1 MKFTCTVIIEKPI
14 NQVSE
19 LFINPDNLKEY
30 QDGFLRKEL
39 VSGTPAQVGAVSK
52 MYYLQ
57 GKREMEI
64 TETVT
69 LNNLPHEFSGFYHH
83 IHMDNTMTNRFTSLS
98 ENRTQYDAEI
108 DYSALRGFMVKAMAF
123 LFPSMF
129 KKQVQKWLDQ
139 FKIFVEKQ

>member
-14 NQVSE
+14 DQVAD

-30 QDGFLRKEL
+30 QDGFIGKEI
-39 VSGTPAQVGAVSK
+39 VSGTPATVGAISTMV
-52 MYYLQ
+52 YQQ
-57 GKREMEI
+57 GKRKMEI

-69 LNNLPHEFSGFYHH
+69 SNNLPHEFSGFYHH

-98 ENRTQYDAEI
+98 ENRTRYDAEI
-108 DYSALRGFMVKAMAF
+108 EYTVLRGFMVKAMAF

-139 FKIFVEKQ
+139 FKVFAEKQ

>member
-14 NQVSE
+14 NQVAE
-19 LFINPDNLKEY
+19 HFINPDNLKEY
-30 QDGFLRKEL
+30 QDGFLGKEL
-39 VSGTPAQVGAVSK
+39 VSGTPANVGAISK
-52 MYYLQ
+52 MFYQQ
-57 GKREMEI
+57 GKGKMEI

-69 LNNLPHEFSGFYHH
+69 SNNLPHEFSGFYHH

-98 ENRTQYDAEI
+98 ENSTQYDAEI
-108 DYSALRGFMVKAMAF
+108 EYIVLRGLMVKVLAF

>member
-14 NQVSE
+14 NQVVE
-19 LFINPDNLKEY
+19 FFINPDNLKEY
-30 QDGFLRKEL
+30 QDGFLGKEL
-39 VSGTPAQVGAVSK
+39 VSGKPAQVGTVSK
-52 MYYLQ
+52 IFYQQ
-57 GKREMEI
+57 GKRKMEI

-69 LNNLPHEFSGFYHH
+69 SNNLPHEFSGFYHH

-108 DYSALRGFMVKAMAF
+108 EYTVLRGFMVKAVAF
-123 LFPSMF
+123 LFPRMF

-139 FKIFVEKQ
+139 FKEFAEK

>member
-1 MKFTCTVIIEKPI
+1 MKFICTVIIEKPI
-14 NQVSE
+14 NQVAKI
-19 LFINPDNLKEY
+19 FINPDNLKEY

-39 VSGTPAQVGAVSK
+39 VSGTPAQVGAVAK
-52 MYYLQ
+52 MFYLQ

-69 LNNLPHEFSGFYHH
+69 SNNLPHEFSGFYHH
-83 IHMDNTMTNRFTSLS
+83 IHMDNTMTSRFTALG
-98 ENRTQYDAEI
+98 ENSTQYDAEI
-108 DYSALRGFMVKAMAF
+108 EYTVLRGFMVKAMAF

-139 FKIFVEKQ
+139 FKVFAEKQ

>member
-14 NQVSE
+14 NQVVE
-19 LFINPDNLKEY
+19 FFINPDNLKEY
-30 QDGFLRKEL
+30 QDGFLGKEL
-39 VSGTPAQVGAVSK
+39 VSGKPAQVGTVSK
-52 MYYLQ
+52 IFYQQ
-57 GKREMEI
+57 GKRKMEI

-69 LNNLPHEFSGFYHH
+69 SNNLPHEFSGFYHH

-108 DYSALRGFMVKAMAF
+108 EYTVLRGFMVKMVAF
-123 LFPSMF
+123 LFPRMF

-139 FKIFVEKQ
+139 FKEFAEK

>member
-14 NQVSE
+14 NQVAE
-19 LFINPDNLKEY
+19 HFINPDNLKEY
-30 QDGFLRKEL
+30 QDGFLGKEL
-39 VSGTPAQVGAVSK
+39 VSGTPANVGAISK
-52 MYYLQ
+52 MFYQQ
-57 GKREMEI
+57 GKRKMEI

-69 LNNLPHEFSGFYHH
+69 SNNLPHEFSGFYHH

-98 ENRTQYDAEI
+98 ENSTQYDAEI
-108 DYSALRGFMVKAMAF
+108 EYIVLRGLMVKVLAF

>member
-14 NQVSE
+14 NQVAD

-39 VSGTPAQVGAVSK
+39 VSGTPAEEGAISK
-52 MYYLQ
+52 MFYQQ
-57 GKREMEI
+57 GKRKMEI
-64 TETVT
+64 TETVI

-83 IHMDNTMTNRFTSLS
+83 IHTDNTMTNRFTSLS
-98 ENRTQYDAEI
+98 ENKTRYDAEI
-108 DYSALRGFMVKAMAF
+108 EYIALRGFMVKAMAF

-139 FKIFVEKQ
+139 FKVFVEQQ

>member
-14 NQVSE
+14 DQVAN

-39 VSGTPAQVGAVSK
+39 VSGTPAQVGTISK
-52 MYYLQ
+52 MFYLQ

-69 LNNLPHEFSGFYHH
+69 LNNLPNEFSGFYHH
-83 IHMDNTMTNRFTSLS
+83 IHMDNTMTNRFTALG

-108 DYSALRGFMVKAMAF
+108 EYTVLRGFMVKAMAF

-139 FKIFVEKQ
+139 FKVFAEKQ

>member
-1 MKFTCTVIIEKPI
+1 MKFTCTVIINKPI
-14 NQVSE
+14 NQVAD

-30 QDGFLRKEL
+30 QDGFLGKEI
-39 VSGTPAQVGAVSK
+39 VSGKPTEVGTVSK
-52 MYYLQ
+52 MYYKQ
-57 GKREMEI
+57 GKRDMI
-64 TETVT
+64 IKETVT
-69 LNNLPHEFSGFYHH
+69 SNNLPHEFTGFYHH

-98 ENRTQYDAEI
+98 ENQTQYDAEVE
-108 DYSALRGFMVKAMAF
+108 YTAMHGFMVKAMAF

>member
-14 NQVSE
+14 NQVVE
-19 LFINPDNLKEY
+19 FFINPDNLKEY
-30 QDGFLRKEL
+30 QDGFLGKEL
-39 VSGTPAQVGAVSK
+39 VSGKPAQVGTVSK
-52 MYYLQ
+52 IFYQQ
-57 GKREMEI
+57 GKRKMEI

-69 LNNLPHEFSGFYHH
+69 SNNLPHEFSGFYHH

-108 DYSALRGFMVKAMAF
+108 EYTVLRGFMVKTVAF
-123 LFPSMF
+123 LFPRMF

-139 FKIFVEKQ
+139 FKEFAEK

>member
-1 MKFTCTVIIEKPI
+1 MKFSCTVIIEKPI
-14 NQVSE
+14 NQVAE

-39 VSGTPAQVGAVSK
+39 VSGTPAQVGTISK
-52 MYYLQ
+52 MFYLQ
-57 GKREMEI
+57 GKREIEI

-69 LNNLPHEFSGFYHH
+69 SNNLPHEFSGFYHH
-83 IHMDNTMTNRFTSLS
+83 IHMDNTMTNRFISLS

-108 DYSALRGFMVKAMAF
+108 EYTVLRGLMVKAMAF

-139 FKIFVEKQ
+139 FKVFAEKQ